1 MPLQPSK
8 QRCQDCETFLHVSIV
23 FHLLFAL
30 TQNLKGKMPML
41 QGDAGAG
48 RASNNTGRWLF
59 ATKFP
64 LQVALG
70 GILAQVTNGASLC
83 YSFQNSWNLER

>member
-1 MPLQPSK
+1 
-8 QRCQDCETFLHVSIV
+8 
-23 FHLLFAL
+23 
-30 TQNLKGKMPML
+30 ML